1 MVSLGTKLGVSD
13 NSGAI
18 KVKCIKILGNSFCNS
33 SNIGDTLVVAI
44 QSAKV
49 KKKVSRGEVYWSI
62 LVRQKKKTFRKSG
75 VTISFLKNSVVL
87 VKKPTFDPI
96 GNRIKGSVLQE
107 LRYKNCLKLMLLA
120 SNIV

>member
-1 MVSLGTKLGVSD
+1 MVLIGTKLNVSD

-18 KVKCIKILGNSFCNS
+18 QVRCIKMIGNSFRNR
-33 SNIGDTLVVAI
+33 SNIGDILVVAV

-49 KKKVSRGEVYWSI
+49 KKKVSRKQVHWSI

-75 VTISFLKNSVVL
+75 VSVSFSNNSVVL
-87 VKKPTFDPI
+87 IKRNFDPI
-96 GNRIKGSVLQE
+96 GNRVKGSVLQE
-107 LRYKNCLKLMLLA
+107 IRYKKCLKIMLLA

>member
-18 KVKCIKILGNSFCNS
+18 QVKCIKILGNSFCNS
-33 SNIGDTLVVAI
+33 SNIGDTLVVSV

-49 KKKVSRGEVYWSI
+49 KKKVSRGEVYRSI
-62 LVRQKKKTFRKSG
+62 LIRQKKKIFRRSG
-75 VTISFLKNSVVL
+75 VTLSFLHNSVVL
-87 VKKPTFDPI
+87 VKPNFDPI

-107 LRYKNCLKLMLLA
+107 IRYKNCLKLMLLA
-120 SNIV
+120 SNVI